1 MNSALLK
8 TINSICGGGIGYG
21 LPPQELF
28 STGLPQLD
36 TAIGGI
42 PRGRIVDIYGTEG
55 SGKTTL
61 ALHLA
66 QKLPG
71 PMLYIDADHGLSPH
85 MLGCASGYLLDAGA
99 TGSMEKVLDACRIAA
114 GSGAFGSIVIDTVA
128 ALPTKQDLRLRFTD
142 ADNLTDR
149 ERQAKV
155 MATALPMLAGALCKT
170 GCTLF
175 LVNQIRDKPGV
186 MYGCPENPTGG
197 KALRYY
203 AALRLRVS
211 RYESIQKQTFRYN
224 TIQPHVMGQKLKIRV
239 VKCKYGPPG
248 RETEVPLLYGEGL
261 AESPPPLP
269 RRVYT

>member
-8 TINSICGGGIGYG
+8 TINSTCGGGIGYG

-36 TAIGGI
+36 AAIGGI
-42 PRGRIVDIYGTEG
+42 PKGRIVDIYGDADT
-55 SGKTTL
+55 GKTAL

-85 MLGCASGYLLDAGA
+85 MLGGASGYLLDVE
-99 TGSMEKVLDACRIAA
+99 TMEEALDACRIAA

-142 ADNLTDR
+142 AYDLSNR

-155 MATALPMLAGALCKT
+155 MATALPLLAGALSKT

-175 LVNQIRDKPGV
+175 LVNQIRERPGV
-186 MYGCPENPTGG
+186 VYGDPMYPTGG

-203 AALRLRVS
+203 AALRLRV
-211 RYESIQKQTFRYN
+211 FRCG
-224 TIQPHVMGQKLKIRV
+224 MGKKSNRVIGQMLQIRAT
-239 VKCKYGPPG
+239 KCKYGPPG
-248 RETEVPLLYGEGL
+248 RETEVALLYGEGL
-261 AESPPPLP
+261 AESLGI
-269 RRVYT
+269 

>member
-28 STGLPQLD
+28 STGLHQLD
-36 TAIGGI
+36 AAIGGI
-42 PRGRIVDIYGTEG
+42 PRGRIVDIYGDAGT
-55 SGKTTL
+55 GKTTL

-71 PMLYIDADHGLSPH
+71 LMLYIDADHGLSLH
-85 MLGCASGYLLDAGA
+85 MLGGARGYLLDVE
-99 TGSMEKVLDACRIAA
+99 TMEEALDACRIAA

-128 ALPTKQDLRLRFTD
+128 ALPTEQDLRLSFTD
-142 ADNLTDR
+142 AASCRDTEL
-149 ERQAKV
+149 QAKV
-155 MATALPMLAGALCKT
+155 MAKALPMLAGALSKT

-175 LVNQIRDKPGV
+175 LVNQIREKPGV
-186 MYGCPENPTGG
+186 RYMNPEYSTGG
-197 KALRYY
+197 KAIRYY

-211 RYESIQKQTFRYN
+211 RCESIKKQTFRYE
-224 TIQPHVMGQKLKIRV
+224 TIQKRVIGQKLKIRV

-261 AESPPPLP
+261 AESPG
-269 RRVYT
+269 T